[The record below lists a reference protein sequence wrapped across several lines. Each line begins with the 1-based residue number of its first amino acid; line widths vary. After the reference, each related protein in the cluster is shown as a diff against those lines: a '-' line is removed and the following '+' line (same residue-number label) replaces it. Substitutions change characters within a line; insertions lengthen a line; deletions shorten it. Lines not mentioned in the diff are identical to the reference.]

1 MVKGFKN
8 YLVIIFLVLA
18 GCNQKQS
25 INAEDYMTRDRQQE
39 VVNKLVRYATKLAPN
54 STLETRF
61 DSAFNDYYN
70 RVAAD
75 YQFMYLLPESDSSYY
90 FLFSRPAR
98 SATPTFEGVA
108 GKLSLNKQ
116 DSLIEYEETFR
127 TWKMQY
133 QDLQSRG
140 KYLFNLMTKGEDLSP
155 YYSNKAG
162 DKYIEFPDGRFYFDK
177 NKRRWID
184 KVMEETTFKSDAIPD
199 SLAIN

>member
-1 MVKGFKN
+1 MSMEFKN
-8 YLVIIFLVLA
+8 YYITILLALV
-18 GCNQKQS
+18 GCNQKHS
-25 INAEDYMTRDRQQE
+25 IRAEDYMTKDRQAE
-39 VVNKLVRYATKLAPN
+39 VINKLVRYATKLAPN

-75 YQFMYLLPESDSSYY
+75 YQFMYLLPKSDSSYY

-108 GKLSLNKQ
+108 GILSLNRQ

-140 KYLFNLMTKGEDLSP
+140 KYLFNLMRTGGDLTP

-177 NKRRWID
+177 NKRRWMD
-184 KVMEETTFKSDAIPD
+184 SVFEKDLKSD
-199 SLAIN
+199 SLEIN